1 MENSRTRELYQ
12 QVILDHNKNPRNH
25 GKMKGASHVA
35 EGYNPLCGDH
45 LFIYL
50 KIDKNNVIEDITFE
64 NDGCA
69 ISTASASM
77 MTSALKGKTLDQSQ
91 NLFDQFHRLVLKE
104 LNPES
109 EANDLGKLK
118 IFSGI
123 WQFPSRVKCATLCWH
138 AMRGALNKDNS
149 VTSE

>member
-1 MENSRTRELYQ
+1 MENSRIRELYQ

-25 GKMKGASHVA
+25 HKMQGATHVA

-50 KIDKNNVIEDITFE
+50 KINEKNVIEDISFE

-77 MTSALKGKTLDQSQ
+77 MTSALKGMSVDQAE

-104 LNPES
+104 LNPDVDPH
-109 EANDLGKLK
+109 ALGKLK

-138 AMRGALNKDNS
+138 ALKGALNKENS
-149 VTSE
+149 VTTE